1 MTEILMTAA
10 FIYSLLLR
18 LVSHA
23 PLIGATLAKYAMHPA
38 GVEAVLGLRSFYV
51 QRNVACSL

>member
-1 MTEILMTAA
+1 MTAA
-10 FIYSLLLR
+10 FIYSLLRR

-23 PLIGATLAKYAMHPA
+23 RLIGATLAKYAMHPA

-51 QRNVACSL
+51 QRNAACSL

>member
-1 MTEILMTAA
+1 MTAA

-23 PLIGATLAKYAMHPA
+23 RLIGVTLAKYAMHPA
-38 GVEAVLGLRSFYV
+38 GVEAVMGLRSFYV
-51 QRNVACSL
+51 QRNAACSL